1 MFIFVVSPRKMEH
14 NHPEHD
20 RFTPKELSTV
30 SGQRCRPASFRLLS
44 EEVSAN

>member
-1 MFIFVVSPRKMEH
+1 MEH
-14 NHPEHD
+14 EHPEHD

-44 EEVSAN
+44 EKVSAN